1 MTNFERLIRNL
12 TIDKLA
18 DILNQN
24 SNADDSVWIKW
35 FNQKYCMNCESI
47 WRLNGH
53 GGIEECAACEA
64 SGECVLCDNK
74 VLSDEDII
82 RMWLESE
89 EGDEDNT
96 NIVNEENVE
105 PTNNANCFV
114 EGDIVKIS
122 DWGKEH
128 YPALNSDIFVGEF
141 VVRTESYDEREFGD
155 IYLCQSLRENGETI
169 GVTPQC
175 LELVRKNEE

>member
-1 MTNFERLIRNL
+1 MTNFEHLVRNL
-12 TIDKLA
+12 TIDRFV

-24 SNADDSVWIKW
+24 SNADDSAWIKW

-53 GGIEECAACEA
+53 GGIEECAACES

-89 EGDEDNT
+89 EGDEDNAD
-96 NIVNEENVE
+96 IANEENVE
-105 PTNNANCFV
+105 SVINVNCFV

-128 YPALNSDIFVGEF
+128 YPALNSDIFAGEF
-141 VVRTESYDEREFGD
+141 VVKTESYDEREFGD

-175 LELVRKNEE
+175 LELVRENED